1 METDRTGQQTGGGHS
16 LVAPSD
22 TLPDLPLPPE
32 QDFEELTG
40 DAYIGDMR
48 QNLTHIKQLY
58 RSIQRNKLTATRAAL
73 TEVPDDP
80 RL

>member
-1 METDRTGQQTGGGHS
+1 MHALKWPINCTRTR
-16 LVAPSD
+16 
-22 TLPDLPLPPE
+22 TLPDLPGGGGPLPPE
-32 QDFEELTG
+32 QESEELTG
-40 DAYIGDMR
+40 DAYIGDMT

-58 RSIQRNKLTATRAAL
+58 RSIQSNRLTATRAAL